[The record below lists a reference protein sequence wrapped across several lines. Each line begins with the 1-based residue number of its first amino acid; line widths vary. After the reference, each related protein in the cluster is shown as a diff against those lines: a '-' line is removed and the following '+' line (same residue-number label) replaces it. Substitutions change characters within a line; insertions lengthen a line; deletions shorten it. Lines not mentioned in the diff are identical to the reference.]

1 MFERSQIQRVR
12 VTELLLLM
20 KMKVWVL
27 LFVLSSVLFVS
38 ADLLHESTRIIGCSD
53 HDGEDMYTL
62 DDEEAWY
69 ADFINHRGVDSL
81 PDFVSHPSFDGLYD
95 LAVSQQEL
103 CKYNLEKMRQG
114 MKDIPTEL
122 DAPSSLI
129 IYTTLNVELGV
140 QNTLICHATG
150 FYPAP
155 VNVTWTKNEHQVT
168 EGTTITVPFPNK
180 DGSFRQTSRLD
191 FIPQQGDIYSCT
203 VEHVALTQPMTRI
216 YDVESAEP
224 SVGPSVFCGLGLAI
238 GLLGVAAGTFFLIK
252 GNECS

>member
-1 MFERSQIQRVR
+1 
-12 VTELLLLM
+12 M

-27 LFVLSSVLFVS
+27 LFILSSVLFVS
-38 ADLLHESTRIIGCSD
+38 ADLLHESTRIIACSD

-62 DDEEAWY
+62 DDEETWY
-69 ADFINHRGVDSL
+69 ADFINHRGVDCL
-81 PDFVSHPSFDGLYD
+81 PDFVSHPSFEGLYD

-140 QNTLICHATG
+140 QNTLICHVTG

-155 VNVTWTKNEHQVT
+155 INVTWTKNEHQVT

-224 SVGPSVFCGLGLAI
+224 SVGPSVFCGVGLAI